1 MEKTKTYPTQWC
13 LIGNIKEDIPYGHDG
28 EIIMK
33 GTKHFSPGTKVHVLP
48 TQWGDGYYDV
58 VVVGRHRGS
67 KKFVT
72 MIIPETSITNW
83 RAKVVYKQEVLRR
96 LQEALMPSS
105 RSHQYYS
112 PHHLGNW
119 RDESHVNDY
128 VEFLKKREEDR
139 TRE

>member
-1 MEKTKTYPTQWC
+1 MEKTEAYPTQWC
-13 LIGNIKEDIPYGHDG
+13 LIGNIKEDISYGHG
-28 EIIMK
+28 GKTIRK
-33 GTKHFSPGTKVHVLP
+33 GTKHFSPKTKVHVLP
-48 TQWGDGYYDV
+48 TQWGDGYEQV

-67 KKFVT
+67 KKYVT

-96 LQEALMPSS
+96 LQEAIMPDAN
-105 RSHQYYS
+105 RNDPEFR

-128 VEFLKKREEDR
+128 VEYLKKREKDR
-139 TRE
+139 IG